1 MFNYSLNFNLI
12 AIISDTFWKIKQLT
26 LNRLFHFFRVRL
38 RKKLFGAH
46 CFITFFSLY
55 VSECKIYT
63 TILLRKKQGAF
74 HDAPCFCLDL
84 MFNYSLNFNL
94 IAIIS
99 DTFWKIKQLTL
110 IRLFHFFRVR
120 LRKKLFG
127 AHCFITFFS
136 LYVSECK
143 IYTTILLRKKQG
155 AFHDAPCFCFN

>member
-26 LNRLFHFFRVRL
+26 LNR
-38 RKKLFGAH
+38 
-46 CFITFFSLY
+46 I
-55 VSECKIYT
+55 
-63 TILLRKKQGAF
+63 
-74 HDAPCFCLDL
+74 
-84 MFNYSLNFNL
+84 
-94 IAIIS
+94 
-99 DTFWKIKQLTL
+99 
-110 IRLFHFFRVR
+110 FHFFRVR

-155 AFHDAPCFCFN
+155 AFHDAPCFCFKSYTALLSSTIKLIAFFIFKSSFSTSEF